1 MQWGKYNSL
10 IISTFIFFL
19 FGDCLE
25 GLMSLGSSQLSF
37 PRNLQQL
44 ELNIW
49 FQVQHLLFS
58 FQINTDVQEVLISQ
72 MKEAKFKIQAE
83 RRMKM
88 HTINLAFKPSLKV
101 VSCQPGDMEAWR
113 YIWSPDISGYFFL
126 DMIRPKHLDSLLTLS
141 KGFFSSNVGNGK
153 DN

>member
-1 MQWGKYNSL
+1 MQWEKHNFL
-10 IISTFIFFL
+10 IISTPIFFC
-19 FGDCLE
+19 FGDFLE

-58 FQINTDVQEVLISQ
+58 FQINTDVWEVLISQ
-72 MKEAKFKIQAE
+72 MKEAKLKVQAG
-83 RRMKM
+83 RRMEM
-88 HTINLAFKPSLKV
+88 HTVNLAFKPLLKV
-101 VSCQPGDMEAWR
+101 VRCQTGGMEAWR

-126 DMIRPKHLDSLLTLS
+126 DMRRPNICRLWILY
-141 KGFFSSNVGNGK
+141 
-153 DN
+153 